1 MSNHPELSRWYDQ
14 LTTHLPSFSQTQC
27 RALAMWSF
35 AAVALSYVGLSS
47 VVVFLAELLDESEHN
62 LRERLKDL
70 YREAKAKAGRQRA
83 DWQPG
88 QMTADLLQWVAG
100 DVKRLVLAMDA
111 SYLKNRFTVLAIS
124 AVCQG
129 GAIPL
134 AWRVRGAQQKGAWN
148 PFWKQMLSELKDLLP
163 EGTEVYVMTDRGL
176 ESPEIYQA
184 ICEAGFHPVMRL
196 SAGAKFRPAGWQKFH
211 PIEQLALWGRYRDR
225 GTLYK
230 KESLEEVVLLIR
242 HSEDPQV
249 EPWMLA
255 SDSLEV
261 ESLWYGFRWWIE
273 DGFKDLKRGGFH
285 WEKTRVSDPGR
296 VERYWGVLALAM
308 IYVLQCAASLA
319 ALEPPGRR
327 VHSLVRRGHLILVAR
342 LVKGRAVT
350 QAPIQ
355 LLLEQIWMAPES
367 PPPVCREKQYIAYL
381 HHLESIGYLEY
392 LPL

>member
-1 MSNHPELSRWYDQ
+1 MSDHPQLSRWHKQ

-27 RALAMWSF
+27 RSLAMWSF

-47 VVVFLAELLDESEHN
+47 VVVFLAELLDEDENN

-70 YREAKAKAGRQRA
+70 YREANAKAGRQRT

-88 QMTADLLQWVAG
+88 QMTADLLPWVAG
-100 DVKRLVLAMDA
+100 GADRLVLAMDA
-111 SYLKNRFTVLAIS
+111 SYLNDRFTVLAIS

-134 AWRVRGAQQKGAWN
+134 AWRVRGGRQKGAWN
-148 PFWKQMLSELKDLLP
+148 PLWKQMLSDLQDLLP
-163 EGTEVYVMTDRGL
+163 EGTRVYVLTDRGL
-176 ESPEIYQA
+176 ESPEIYRA
-184 ICEAGFHPVMRL
+184 IVEAGFHPVMRL
-196 SAGAKFRPAGWQKFH
+196 SAGAKFRPAGWVKFH
-211 PIEQLALWGRYRDR
+211 PIEELALWGRYRDR

-230 KESLEEVVLLIR
+230 EAELKEVVLLIR
-242 HSEDPQV
+242 HSDDPET

-285 WEKTRVSDPGR
+285 WERTRLTAPQR
-296 VERYWGVLALAM
+296 VERYWGVLALVM
-308 IYVLQCAASLA
+308 IYVLQCAASLPP
-319 ALEPPGRR
+319 LEPPGKR
-327 VHSLVRRGHLILVAR
+327 VHSLVRRGHLILLAR
-342 LVKGRAVT
+342 LIKGRAVT

-355 LLLEQIWMAPES
+355 LLLDAIWTTPET
-367 PPPVCREKQYIAYL
+367 PPPVCREKQYIKYL
-381 HHLESIGYLEY
+381 HHLEEIGYLEY